1 MFKLKHFILPFIL
14 LLSFTDLK
22 AAEFDAIAEGKQ
34 FHRKTAGSPIYLE
47 KSSAIIVENYGLG
60 VKRPGFIIC
69 EFDGG
74 KKVGYIT
81 PTYQPE
87 NKIVELSWVF
97 INEADKGKRVFHR
110 GP

>member
-47 KSSAIIVENYGLG
+47 KSSAALDSPSPATCNTSES
-60 VKRPGFIIC
+60 P
-69 EFDGG
+69 
-74 KKVGYIT
+74 
-81 PTYQPE
+81 
-87 NKIVELSWVF
+87 
-97 INEADKGKRVFHR
+97 
-110 GP
+110 